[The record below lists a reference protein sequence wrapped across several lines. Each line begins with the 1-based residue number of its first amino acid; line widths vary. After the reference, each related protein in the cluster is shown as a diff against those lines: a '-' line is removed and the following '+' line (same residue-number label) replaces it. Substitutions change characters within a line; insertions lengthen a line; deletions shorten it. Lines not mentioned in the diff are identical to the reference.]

1 MKQKITIHLDN
12 TFKTLSEQHN
22 LFGISCS
29 FNAVFFELLL
39 NISFV
44 HCRSF
49 DNNSFSGILD
59 MDTLDKEYA
68 FHVSNLL
75 ISMVNN
81 NISGFM
87 PNNATYSPVL

>member
-12 TFKTLSEQHN
+12 TFKTLSEHN
-22 LFGISCS
+22 LFGFSCN
-29 FNAVFFELLL
+29 FNVVFFELLL

-44 HCRSF
+44 HCRSC

-68 FHVSNLL
+68 FYVSNVL

-81 NISGFM
+81 NISELM
-87 PNNATYSPVL
+87 PNNTTYSPVL

>member
-12 TFKTLSEQHN
+12 RFKTLSEQHN
-22 LFGISCS
+22 LFGFSCS
-29 FNAVFFELLL
+29 FKVVFFELLL

-59 MDTLDKEYA
+59 MDALDKEYA
-68 FHVSNLL
+68 LDVSNVL

-81 NISGFM
+81 NIIRLM